1 MSTIQEQLAAAA
13 SAVTAGGL
21 RPRGTESPVII
32 ARDVYAPGDLQKTKI
47 AFRSRASNEKLSA
60 RLYALTIEQVEA
72 ASVSEFRKVWE
83 QCGGPSSSSARL
95 LTAPTHNAKA
105 MKSKRPEYILHL
117 APHRVAGVG
126 SVCEH
131 STKGCRELC
140 LFYSGRAAQFKA
152 VNDGRL
158 AKTLAAFVD
167 PAGFV
172 KMLVHELA
180 LLGKKD
186 KGSGALRPFVRLNG
200 TADLDWS
207 RVEPVARAIYSAY
220 SRRDFYAAEYTKTP
234 VDLRASFRWYPLA
247 RSIWVDVP
255 DAVNLA
261 AGYLRAGEKVAIIKH
276 GFNPVHWGLNVPGVV
291 DASVSDEWLLDPAA
305 RLGLLT
311 AKRPARSWHGFDV
324 YQVQQIIREGLGV

>member
-32 ARDVYAPGDLQKTKI
+32 ARDVYTPGDLQKTKI
-47 AFRSRASNEKLSA
+47 AFPSRGSKEKLSA
-60 RLYALTIEQVEA
+60 RLYALTIEEVEA

-83 QCGGPSSSSARL
+83 RCGGPSSSSARL

-126 SVCEH
+126 SLCEH

-172 KMLVHELA
+172 KMLVSEMA

-261 AGYLRAGEKVAIIKH
+261 AGYLRAGEKVAIIC
-276 GFNPVHWGLNVPGVV
+276 NSWRPVHNLDRPGVV
-291 DASVSDEWLLDPAA
+291 DASASDEWLLDPAA

-311 AKRPARSWHGFDV
+311 AKRPARSKDAFGVW
-324 YQVQQIIREGLGV
+324 QVQQIIKEGLGA